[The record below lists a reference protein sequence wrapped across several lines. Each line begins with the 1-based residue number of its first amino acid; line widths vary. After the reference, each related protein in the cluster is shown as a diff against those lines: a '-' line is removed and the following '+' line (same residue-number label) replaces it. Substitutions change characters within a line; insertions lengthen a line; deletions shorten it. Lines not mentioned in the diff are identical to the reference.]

1 MLMILTEKPSAAKNF
16 AKALGGKTGTYDGK
30 QYKIVNSVGHLLTFK
45 EPHEMVH
52 PDDAADYQG
61 WEPGLMPWDISKM
74 SWEKKPIISTF
85 GGKKE
90 SMQKLINQI
99 KQEAKGCSAI
109 VIATD
114 VDPSGE
120 GQLLAW
126 EVINAIGWNGPVKR
140 MYFTD
145 EGAPSLQKG
154 FKTMKDI
161 PSQAKDGDFVK
172 ADARSRWDYISM
184 QLTRIATHAARTS
197 GYNAVVRQGRLKSVI
212 VKMVADQLDAINN
225 YKKTP
230 YYEVK
235 YKDENGH
242 VYTRKVTDDDV
253 DGIRFAAES
262 DADKDKSKFGPSAVV
277 DDGTKRK
284 SKAPGKLLDLGALSS
299 ILATQGFKAKEVLA
313 TYQKMYDRQ
322 IVSYPRTE
330 DKYITQGQFDEMLP
344 LVDKIASV
352 VNVDKSLLTHR
363 KSRSTHVKDGG
374 AHGANRP
381 GLVVPKSLDSL
392 SVFGPSAKAI
402 YLTLAKNFLAMF
414 GEDYIYDT
422 ITGHVQDHP
431 TFKTSFS
438 VPVDLGFKKIFDS
451 ENESK
456 DKDDDEA
463 DDNIKPLGKKATSFV
478 FEGFNKK
485 PPYPTMKWVMSRLE
499 KYNVGTG
506 ATRTSTLAEVSNGKT
521 ALLGESRGKLTMT
534 QIGEISAVLIDG
546 AYISDVKVTEKLFNN
561 MDEVGKFKL
570 DPNAVIDSAT
580 KLVAHDKKVF
590 LANAGKLQAKVG
602 KAKGAVKAN
611 APKEK
616 ATGVY
621 NKTGDQISFNIEW
634 SGHRFTDDEVSKLL
648 NGDTIEIDAVSAKTK
663 QPFKVKGNLEQQ
675 TFKGKNGLVP
685 FWGFSPKFEPKKKAT
700 ELTAQ
705 SAPFKPEWSGHK
717 FTKAEETKLRNGE
730 KINIKAKS
738 KAGKPYT
745 VDVTFELTE
754 FNGNPFWG
762 IVPHF
767 K

>member
-16 AKALGGKTGTYDGK
+16 AKALGGKTGTFDGK
-30 QYKIVNSVGHLLTFK
+30 QYKIVNSVGHILTFK
-45 EPHEMVH
+45 EPHEMVD
-52 PDDAADYQG
+52 PDYADAYQG
-61 WEPGLMPWDISKM
+61 WDPGLMPWDISRM
-74 SWEKKPIISTF
+74 SWEKKPTISSF

-99 KQEAKGCSAI
+99 KKESKGCSSV

-126 EVINAIGWNGPVKR
+126 EVINAIGWRGPVKR

-161 PSQAKDGDFVK
+161 PSQAQDGDFVK
-172 ADARSRWDYISM
+172 ADARSRWDFISM
-184 QLTRIATHAARTS
+184 QLTRIATAAARNS

-212 VKMVADQLDAINN
+212 VKMVADQLDAIKN

-230 YYEVK
+230 FYEVK

-242 VYTRKVTDDDV
+242 IYTRKVSDDDAEGV
-253 DGIRFAAES
+253 RFPAES
-262 DADKDKSKFGPSAVV
+262 DADKDKAKFAPSAVV
-277 DDGTKRK
+277 DDGKQRK

-299 ILATQGFKAKEVLA
+299 ILATQGYKAKEVLA
-313 TYQKMYDRQ
+313 TYQKMYDKQ

-344 LVDKIASV
+344 LVDKIAEV
-352 VNVDKSLLTHR
+352 IGVDTALLTHR
-363 KSRSTHVKDGG
+363 TSRKTHVKDGG

-381 GLVVPKSLDSL
+381 GLAVPKSLDSL
-392 SVFGPSAKAI
+392 SIYGPSAKAI

-422 ITGHVQDHP
+422 ITGHVADHP

-438 VPVDLGFKKIFDS
+438 IPVDLGFKKIFDS
-451 ENESK
+451 DNESK
-456 DKDDDEA
+456 DKDDDAE

-485 PPYPTMKWVMSRLE
+485 PANPTMKWVMGRLE

-506 ATRTSTLAEVSNGKT
+506 ATRTSTLAEITNGKT
-521 ALLGESRGKLTMT
+521 ALLSESRGKLTMT
-534 QIGEISAVLIDG
+534 QVGEISAVLIDG

-561 MDEVGKFKL
+561 MEQVGKFKL
-570 DPNAVIDSAT
+570 KPKEVIDSAT
-580 KLVAHDKKVF
+580 TLVAHDKKVF
-590 LANAGKLQAKVG
+590 LANAAKLQKKIG
-602 KAKGAVKAN
+602 KPKGATKGIQ
-611 APKEK
+611 PKEK
-616 ATGVY
+616 AEGIY
-621 NKTGDQISFNIEW
+621 SKTGEAIKFNIEW
-634 SGHRFTDDEVSKLL
+634 SGHRFTDDEVKQLL
-648 NGDTIEIDAVSAKTK
+648 AGDTIQIQAISAKTK
-663 QPFKVKGNLEQQ
+663 KPFDVKGCLEQQ
-675 TFKGKNGLVP
+675 MFESKKGPVP
-685 FWGFSPKFEPKKKAT
+685 FWGFKPKFEERKKASD
-700 ELTAQ
+700 LTSQ

-717 FTKAEETKLRNGE
+717 FTKTEETKLRNGE

-754 FNGNPFWG
+754 YNGNPFWG

-767 K
+767 S